1 MGNPW
6 RTRRHRRPQRAPKP
20 GTLTARTVTAQLAV
34 MTAAAAAASV
44 AAFWLSYGG
53 LHAFALRGGLT
64 GAEAWAWPAAVD
76 LFIVAGEAGVALALL
91 SRRSDPVAWA
101 YLAAGIAVSCTGNAL
116 RGYPAPLPWAPY
128 AVAALPPIAAAAALA
143 CLLHAVRALA
153 ADRDTNT
160 VNRRATA
167 DPASGAHTSGPVTRP
182 GATRQRPVQRRA
194 AAKPPARGADDPAVL
209 AEARNLIVKATAS
222 GTRLTDRRLAAALDN
237 RITRYRAL
245 QLLQA
250 SNGAGPGEE

>member
-1 MGNPW
+1 MGKPW
-6 RTRRHRRPQRAPKP
+6 RSRQHRRPAPPKP

-53 LHAFALRGGLT
+53 LHAFATRGGLT

-116 RGYPAPLPWAPY
+116 RGYPAALAWAPY
-128 AVAALPPIAAAAALA
+128 AVAALPPVAAAAALA

-160 VNRRATA
+160 VNRRVTA
-167 DPASGAHTSGPVTRP
+167 DPGSGAHTSGPVTRP
-182 GATRQRPVQRRA
+182 GPTPQRGVQRRA
-194 AAKPPARGADDPAVL
+194 GGKSRARGADDPAVL
-209 AEARNLIVKATAS
+209 SEARNLIIKATAT
-222 GTRLTDRRLAAALDN
+222 GTRLTDRKLAAALDN
-237 RITRYRAL
+237 SITRYRAK
-245 QLLQA
+245 QLLMA